1 MSISLKDRVLS
12 EVGKAV
18 VGRDSETEM
27 LLVCLLAGG
36 HCLIEGV
43 PGVSK
48 TILAKTFSKCM
59 GLSFKRVQFTP
70 DMIPLDIL
78 GGFIFNLKTREFDF
92 RRGPVFTNLLLA
104 DEINRAP
111 PKVQSALLEAMQEQQ
126 VTVEGHTEVLPSP
139 FMIIATENPLEFHGV
154 FPLPEGQLDR
164 FMMRLYLGYPDR
176 KLESEILRKN
186 MKFPD
191 LSSLDAVCTREELA
205 EAIVHVSEVEVSD
218 EILDYL
224 TEIAAE
230 TRSDKRVR
238 LGASPRAMVHLTQA
252 SRAVAY
258 LAGRNYA
265 TPDDVKSII
274 GKVLTHRIEL
284 DAGAV
289 LTSPHLTRE
298 AVVRE
303 VTQKVP
309 PPR

>member
-1 MSISLKDRVLS
+1 
-12 EVGKAV
+12 
-18 VGRDSETEM
+18 M

-48 TILAKTFSKCM
+48 TILAKTFSRCM

-111 PKVQSALLEAMQEQQ
+111 PKVQSALLEAMQELQ
-126 VTVEGHTEVLPSP
+126 VTVEGHTEFLPSP
-139 FMIIATENPLEFHGV
+139 FMIIATENPMEFHGV

-164 FMMRLYLGYPDR
+164 FMMRVNLGYPER
-176 KLESEILRKN
+176 QLESEILKRN
-186 MKFPD
+186 LRLLDPR
-191 LSSLDAVCTREELA
+191 SLDAVCSSTELA
-205 EAIVHVSEVEVSD
+205 LAIEEVSKVEVSD
-218 EILDYL
+218 EILGYL

-230 TRSDKRVR
+230 TRADKRVR
-238 LGASPRAMVHLTQA
+238 LGASPRAMVHLSQA
-252 SRAVAY
+252 SRGVAY
-258 LAGRNYA
+258 LAGRNYV

-274 GKVLTHRIEL
+274 GNVLTHRIEL
-284 DAGAV
+284 DSAAV
-289 LTSPHLTRE
+289 LTSPLLTRE
-298 AVVRE
+298 TVVRE
-303 VTQKVP
+303 ITQRVS

>member
-1 MSISLKDRVLS
+1 MSDSLKDRVLS

-18 VGRDSETEM
+18 VGRDAETEM

-48 TILAKTFSKCM
+48 TILAKTFSRCM

-111 PKVQSALLEAMQEQQ
+111 PKVQSALLEAMQELQ
-126 VTVEGHTEVLPSP
+126 VTVEGHTEMLPPP
-139 FMIIATENPLEFHGV
+139 FMIIATENPMEFHGV

-164 FMMRLYLGYPDR
+164 FMMRLNLGYPDR
-176 KLESEILRKN
+176 KLESEILKRN
-186 MKFPD
+186 MRTLDPG
-191 LSSLDAVCTREELA
+191 SLGAACTKEELA
-205 EAIVHVSEVEVSD
+205 LAIQEVSNVKISD

-258 LAGRNYA
+258 LAGRNYV

-289 LTSPHLTRE
+289 LTSPLLTRE
-298 AVVRE
+298 SVVRE